1 MNETQANQP
10 SNLSEPKHSIALLI
24 LLFAGSGCAAL
35 IYEIVWFQLLQL
47 VVGSSAVSLAVVLG
61 TFMGGMC
68 LGSLALPRIVSD
80 RHHPLKVYALLELGI
95 GIIGLLVLFVM
106 PSLGS
111 LYTSIGGYGAS
122 GFLLRG
128 MVSGI
133 CLLPPTIL
141 MGATLPAIARWV
153 ETTPLGISRL
163 GFFYGANIAGAVL
176 GSLLAGFYLL
186 RIHDMAIAS
195 CVAAAINL
203 SVALISFLL
212 ARARLYRPPVADLPE
227 ATMVAAP
234 GSRTV
239 YIAIALS
246 GLCALGA
253 QVVWSRLLS
262 LMFGGTVYTLSIIL
276 AVFLVGL
283 GVGSSVGSMRARW
296 SKHPRLELG
305 VCQMLLIAA
314 IAWSAYMLTRS
325 LPYWPIDPTMALSPW
340 FNFQMDLFRCT
351 WAILPAACLW
361 GASFPLALAAAASR
375 GSDAGKLVGGIY
387 AANTVGAIV
396 GATTFSLIVI
406 TVWDT
411 QRAQQA
417 LIGFSALAA
426 LLVLAPVVWPFRNN
440 KFDLRVGASVAVT
453 FLVAVMLILSVPPVP
468 GPLVAYGRSLP
479 RVLAL
484 RDAET
489 KDRFVPNILYVG
501 EGLNASVAVSEISGR
516 SRNFHVSGKIEA
528 STLPRDMRL
537 QRMLGHLPALNHP
550 QPRSVLIVGFGAGI
564 TAGTF
569 LAHPSIERIVICEI
583 EPLIPEVVSRYFRT
597 ENNAVLED
605 PRVEVIY
612 DDARHYILT
621 SDEKFDII
629 TSDPIH
635 PWVKGAAALY
645 TREYFELARQHLNPG
660 GVISQWVPLY
670 ESSMEVVKSEI
681 ATFFEVFPD
690 GTVWSN
696 DLAGTGYDVVLLG
709 KDAAPTIDVDAIDR
723 RLGRSDHINVNRSLQ
738 AIGFQP
744 PISLLTTYLSQAS
757 DLVSWL
763 ADAEI
768 NRDRNLRLQYLAG
781 MGLDLSDQSIIY
793 DAMTAYRSFP
803 EDLFLVSD
811 ELGQVLRQALDRT
824 P

>member
-1 MNETQANQP
+1 MNEMQGNQP
-10 SNLSEPKHSIALLI
+10 SNLREPKHSIALLI
-24 LLFAGSGCAAL
+24 VLLAGSGCAAL

-80 RHHPLKVYALLELGI
+80 RLHPLKVYALLELGI

-111 LYTSIGGYGAS
+111 LYTSIGGYGVS

-195 CVAAAINL
+195 YVAAAINL

-212 ARARLYRPPVADLPE
+212 ARARLYRPSVAELPE

-305 VCQMLLIAA
+305 VCQLLLIAA

-340 FNFQMDLFRCT
+340 FNFQMDIFRCT

-417 LIGFSALAA
+417 LIGLSALAA
-426 LLVLAPVVWPFRNN
+426 LLTLAPVVWPFRNN

-489 KDRFVPNILYVG
+489 KERFVPNILYVG

-550 QPRSVLIVGFGAGI
+550 QLRSVLIVGFGAGI

-569 LAHPSIERIVICEI
+569 LDYPGIERIVICEI

-723 RLGRSDHINVNRSLQ
+723 RLGRSDHVNVNRSLQ
-738 AIGFQP
+738 AVGF
-744 PISLLTTYLSQAS
+744 SSALDLLATYLSQAS

-763 ADAEI
+763 AGAEI

-811 ELGQVLRQALDRT
+811 ELGQELRQAFDRT

>member
-1 MNETQANQP
+1 
-10 SNLSEPKHSIALLI
+10 
-24 LLFAGSGCAAL
+24 
-35 IYEIVWFQLLQL
+35 
-47 VVGSSAVSLAVVLG
+47 
-61 TFMGGMC
+61 
-68 LGSLALPRIVSD
+68 
-80 RHHPLKVYALLELGI
+80 
-95 GIIGLLVLFVM
+95 
-106 PSLGS
+106 
-111 LYTSIGGYGAS
+111 
-122 GFLLRG
+122 
-128 MVSGI
+128 
-133 CLLPPTIL
+133 
-141 MGATLPAIARWV
+141 
-153 ETTPLGISRL
+153 
-163 GFFYGANIAGAVL
+163 
-176 GSLLAGFYLL
+176 
-186 RIHDMAIAS
+186 
-195 CVAAAINL
+195 
-203 SVALISFLL
+203 
-212 ARARLYRPPVADLPE
+212 
-227 ATMVAAP
+227 
-234 GSRTV
+234 
-239 YIAIALS
+239 
-246 GLCALGA
+246 
-253 QVVWSRLLS
+253 
-262 LMFGGTVYTLSIIL
+262 MFGATVYTLSIIL
-276 AVFLVGL
+276 AVFLLGL
-283 GVGSSVGSMRARW
+283 GIGSSAGSMRARW

-325 LPYWPIDPTMALSPW
+325 FPYWPIDPTMAVSPW
-340 FNFQMDLFRCT
+340 FNFQLDLFRCA

-375 GSDAGKLVGGIY
+375 GGDPGKLVGGIY

-406 TVWDT
+406 KLWDT

-417 LIGFSALAA
+417 LIGLSAVAA
-426 LLVLAPVVWPFRNN
+426 LLVLAPVVRPLGSN

-453 FLVAVMLILSVPPVP
+453 LSVTVMLILSVSPVP
-468 GPLVAYGRSLP
+468 GSLVAYGRSLP

-489 KDRFVPNILYVG
+489 KTRFVPNILYVG

-516 SRNFHVSGKIEA
+516 SRNFRVSGKIEA

-550 QPRSVLIVGFGAGI
+550 RPRSLLIVGFGAGI

-569 LAHPSIERIVICEI
+569 LTHPGIERIVICEI
-583 EPLIPEVVSRYFRT
+583 EPLIPEVVSQYFRT

-696 DLAGTGYDVVLLG
+696 DIAGTGYDVVLLG
-709 KDAAPTIDVDAIDR
+709 KDAAPTIDVDEIDR
-723 RLGRSDHINVNRSLQ
+723 RLVRSDHVNVIRSLQ
-738 AIGFQP
+738 AIGFQ
-744 PISLLTTYLSQAS
+744 SALDLLTTYLSQAS

-811 ELGQVLRQALDRT
+811 ELGQELQQALDR
-824 P
+824 

>member
-10 SNLSEPKHSIALLI
+10 SNLTDPKHSISLLI
-24 LLFAGSGCAAL
+24 VLFAGSGCAAL
-35 IYEIVWFQLLQL
+35 IYEIVWFQMLQL

-80 RHHPLKVYALLELGI
+80 RVHPLKVYALLELGI
-95 GIIGLLVLFVM
+95 GVIGLLVLFVM
-106 PSLGS
+106 PSLGRI
-111 LYTSIGGYGAS
+111 YTSIGGYGAS
-122 GFLLRG
+122 GILLRG
-128 MVSGI
+128 MVAGI
-133 CLLPPTIL
+133 CLLPPTIM

-163 GFFYGANIAGAVL
+163 GFFYGANIGGAVL

-195 CVAAAINL
+195 YVAAAINL
-203 SVALISFLL
+203 SVALISLLL
-212 ARARLYRPPVADLPE
+212 ARARLYRPPVADAPE
-227 ATMVAAP
+227 ATVFAAP
-234 GSRTV
+234 GSGTV

-305 VCQMLLIAA
+305 VCQLSLIAA

-340 FNFQMDLFRCT
+340 FNFQMDVFRCA

-417 LIGFSALAA
+417 LIGLSALAA
-426 LLVLAPVVWPFRNN
+426 LLTLAPVVWPFRNN

-489 KDRFVPNILYVG
+489 KERFVPNILYVG

-550 QPRSVLIVGFGAGI
+550 QPRSV
-564 TAGTF
+564 
-569 LAHPSIERIVICEI
+569 HRKNS
-583 EPLIPEVVSRYFRT
+583 
-597 ENNAVLED
+597 
-605 PRVEVIY
+605 
-612 DDARHYILT
+612 
-621 SDEKFDII
+621 
-629 TSDPIH
+629 
-635 PWVKGAAALY
+635 
-645 TREYFELARQHLNPG
+645 HL
-660 GVISQWVPLY
+660 
-670 ESSMEVVKSEI
+670 
-681 ATFFEVFPD
+681 
-690 GTVWSN
+690 
-696 DLAGTGYDVVLLG
+696 
-709 KDAAPTIDVDAIDR
+709 
-723 RLGRSDHINVNRSLQ
+723 
-738 AIGFQP
+738 
-744 PISLLTTYLSQAS
+744 
-757 DLVSWL
+757 
-763 ADAEI
+763 
-768 NRDRNLRLQYLAG
+768 
-781 MGLDLSDQSIIY
+781 
-793 DAMTAYRSFP
+793 
-803 EDLFLVSD
+803 
-811 ELGQVLRQALDRT
+811 
-824 P
+824 

>member
-1 MNETQANQP
+1 MSETQANQP
-10 SNLSEPKHSIALLI
+10 SNLTESKRSIALLI
-24 LLFAGSGCAAL
+24 VLFAGSGCAAL

-68 LGSLALPRIVSD
+68 LGSLALPRLVSD

-95 GIIGLLVLFVM
+95 GVIGVLVLFVM
-106 PSLGS
+106 PSVGQV
-111 LYTSIGGYGAS
+111 YTSIGGYGAS
-122 GFLLRG
+122 GILLRG
-128 MVSGI
+128 VVAGI
-133 CLLPPTIL
+133 CLIPPTL
-141 MGATLPAIARWV
+141 MMGATLPAIARWV
-153 ETTPLGISRL
+153 ETTPIGVSRL
-163 GFFYGANIAGAVL
+163 GFLYGANIAGAVL

-186 RIHDMAIAS
+186 RVHDMAIAS
-195 CVAAAINL
+195 YVAAAINL
-203 SVALISFLL
+203 TVAMISFLL
-212 ARARLYRPPVADLPE
+212 ARARPYRPPVVDSSPSTVL
-227 ATMVAAP
+227 AAP

-239 YIAIALS
+239 YVAIALS

-262 LMFGGTVYTLSIIL
+262 LMFGATVYTLSIIL
-276 AVFLVGL
+276 AVFLLGL
-283 GVGSSVGSMRARW
+283 GVGSSAGSMRARW
-296 SKHPRLELG
+296 STHPRLELG
-305 VCQMLLIAA
+305 FCQMMLVVA
-314 IAWSAYMLTRS
+314 IGWSAYMLTRS

-340 FNFQMDLFRCT
+340 FNFQLDLFRCM

-361 GASFPLALAAAASR
+361 GASFPLALAAVASR
-375 GSDAGKLVGGIY
+375 GGDPGKLVGGIY

-396 GATTFSLIVI
+396 GATTFSLLVI
-406 TVWDT
+406 KLWDT

-417 LIGFSALAA
+417 LIGLSALAA
-426 LLVLAPVVWPFRNN
+426 LLVLAPAVWSFRNN
-440 KFDLRVGASVAVT
+440 KFDLRAGAATAVT
-453 FLVAVMLILSVPPVP
+453 VSLAVILILSVIPVP

-479 RVLAL
+479 RILAL
-484 RDAET
+484 RDATT
-489 KDRFVPNILYVG
+489 KARFVPNVVYVG
-501 EGLNASVAVSEISGR
+501 EGLNASVAVSEITGR

-550 QPRSVLIVGFGAGI
+550 RPRSVLIVGFGAGI

-569 LAHPSIERIVICEI
+569 LTHPSIERIVIVEI
-583 EPLIPEVVSRYFRT
+583 EPLIPEVVSQYFRT
-597 ENNAVLED
+597 ENHDVLED
-605 PRVEVIY
+605 PRVEVVY

-621 SDEKFDII
+621 SDETFDVI

-645 TREYFELARQHLNPG
+645 TREYFELARRHLNPG

-670 ESSMEVVKSEI
+670 ESSMDVVKSEI

-696 DLAGTGYDVVLLG
+696 DLEGTGYDVVLLG
-709 KDAAPTIDVDAIDR
+709 KDATPTINVDEIDR
-723 RLGRSDHINVNRSLQ
+723 RLDRSDHVNVIRSLQ
-738 AIGFQP
+738 PIGFQ
-744 PISLLTTYLSQAS
+744 SAVDLFSTYLSQAS
-757 DLVSWL
+757 DLDSWL
-763 ADAEI
+763 AGAQI

-793 DAMTAYRSFP
+793 DAMIGYRSFP
-803 EDLFLVSD
+803 EELFLASD
-811 ELGQVLRQALDRT
+811 ELSQELRQALDRSR
-824 P
+824 

>member
-195 CVAAAINL
+195 YVAAAINL

-709 KDAAPTIDVDAIDR
+709 KDAAPTIEVDAIDR

>member
-195 CVAAAINL
+195 YVAAAINL

-803 EDLFLVSD
+803 ADLFLVSD